1 MVDYSQVISLITLN
15 VNDLD
20 TPMKK
25 QRLAEWI

>member
-1 MVDYSQVISLITLN
+1 MVDYGPIISLITLN
-15 VNDLD
+15 VNDLN